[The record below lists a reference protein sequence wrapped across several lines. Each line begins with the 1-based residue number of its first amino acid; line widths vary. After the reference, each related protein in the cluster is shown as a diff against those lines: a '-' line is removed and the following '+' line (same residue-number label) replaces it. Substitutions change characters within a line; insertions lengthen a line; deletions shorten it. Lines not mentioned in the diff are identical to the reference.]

1 MPLHK
6 SSGSERSVDGRVA
19 PAVAKVDC
27 GPTLLLTLLPAI
39 PTLLP
44 AAATLLPAVPTL
56 LPPAVIATLL
66 PAAAVSNIGE
76 AAQNHH
82 L

>member
-1 MPLHK
+1 M
-6 SSGSERSVDGRVA
+6 A

-27 GPTLLLTLLPAI
+27 APTLLLTLLPAI

-44 AAATLLPAVPTL
+44 PAATLLPAVPTL
-56 LPPAVIATLL
+56 LPAAVIATLL
-66 PAAAVSNIGE
+66 PAAAGSNIGE
-76 AAQNHH
+76 AAENYH